1 MDANHSLQQGHH
13 RKRWTAYLSEFLM
26 LFLAVFLG
34 FIAENIRE
42 EMTERHR
49 EKEYIESMVKDL
61 KTDTA
66 SLTNVIETYKVQ
78 IMTQDTLLK
87 LFELSQNVNNDRFLE
102 LLSSVRGFPDFI
114 YADATIQ
121 QLKNSGGFRLIKNN
135 DAVDSINAYTS
146 QVDRSFVES
155 NAFNHWLQETTLS
168 ISNYISFLNYNKALG
183 KHSAGQEQSPNVNLF
198 ITYDKAEQQKFYN
211 RLYLYAY
218 NTDGILKTVYIPLRE
233 RAARLITFLKKEY
246 HLDTE

>member
-1 MDANHSLQQGHH
+1 MEANHPLQQGHH

-49 EKEYIESMVKDL
+49 EREYIESMVKDL

-78 IMTQDTLLK
+78 ILTQDSLLK
-87 LFELSQNVNNDRFLE
+87 LFELSQNVDNDKFLD

-135 DAVDSINAYTS
+135 KAVDSINAYTS

-155 NAFNHWLQETTLS
+155 NAFNRWLQETTLT
-168 ISNYISFLNYNKALG
+168 ISNDISFLTVNKAHLKG
-183 KHSAGQEQSPNVNLF
+183 APLNQMPVEKMNLF
-198 ITYDKAEQQKFYN
+198 ITHDKADQERFYN

-218 NTDGILKTVYIPLRE
+218 NTEGIMRSVYIPLRE

-246 HLDTE
+246 HLED